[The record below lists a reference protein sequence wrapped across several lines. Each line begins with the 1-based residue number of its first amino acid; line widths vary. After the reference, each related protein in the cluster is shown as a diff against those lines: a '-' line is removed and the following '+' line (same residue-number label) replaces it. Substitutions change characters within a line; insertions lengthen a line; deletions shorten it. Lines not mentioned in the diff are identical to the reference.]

1 MDGAREL
8 VKSAPTL
15 PLARASQG
23 LRRRPGRPRK
33 HRAGDNDGDITMV
46 DPSQVR
52 MNTVPRPEGA
62 GAQIASGPLNGPLP
76 RLLDR
81 AGAARYLSVSLDV
94 LDRLARRGLVRRRVL
109 PGTRCIRFDVRDLN
123 RFIESS

>member
-1 MDGAREL
+1 
-8 VKSAPTL
+8 
-15 PLARASQG
+15 
-23 LRRRPGRPRK
+23 
-33 HRAGDNDGDITMV
+33 
-46 DPSQVR
+46 
-52 MNTVPRPEGA
+52 MNTVPRAEGA
-62 GAQIASGPLNGPLP
+62 GAQITPGPLNGPLP

>member
-1 MDGAREL
+1 M
-8 VKSAPTL
+8 
-15 PLARASQG
+15 
-23 LRRRPGRPRK
+23 
-33 HRAGDNDGDITMV
+33 
-46 DPSQVR
+46 
-52 MNTVPRPEGA
+52 
-62 GAQIASGPLNGPLP
+62 NGPPP

-94 LDRLARRGLVRRRVL
+94 LDRLARRALVRRRVL